1 MRPREEIPLGLYLH
15 APFCSSTC
23 DFCAFYQEKP
33 SKKGRE
39 TYFRAL
45 EEEISLISD
54 PRTIRSVFIGGGT
67 PGLLKVEEMKR
78 LCSLVR
84 QTGLA
89 SGCEWTV
96 EIGAFR
102 DFACQTECLAEMGVN
117 RISLGV
123 QTFDDS
129 LWTYWGEITPQAKPG
144 KRMK

>member
-1 MRPREEIPLGLYLH
+1 MILSGETKQKRVGKLIFGLWKRR
-15 APFCSSTC
+15 F
-23 DFCAFYQEKP
+23 
-33 SKKGRE
+33 
-39 TYFRAL
+39 
-45 EEEISLISD
+45 ISD

-96 EIGAFR
+96 EIASEISH
-102 DFACQTECLAEMGVN
+102 AKLECLAEMGVN

-129 LWTYWGEITPQAKPG
+129 LWTHWEKSHP
-144 KRMK
+144 